1 MREIHFYRTETGKC
15 PVEEFFDT
23 LADKQVEKVLWVL
36 RIIRDIDFVPRE
48 YLKKLVNTDDIWEIR
63 VKSGSNI
70 FRVLGFIHKSKI
82 IILTNGFMKKLKKL
96 LLRRSKWP
104 RIEKKIIWKGIDK
117 WMIWKNI

>member
-1 MREIHFYRTETGKC
+1 VREIHFYRTETGKC

-23 LADKQVEKVLWVL
+23 LSDKQVEKVLWVL

-82 IILTNGFMKKLKKL
+82 IILTNGFMKKTQKTP
-96 LLRRSKWP
+96 SKEIKIAQD
-104 RIEKKIIWKGIDK
+104 RKKIIWKGIDK